1 MTRAFPD
8 TMDPLLTA
16 LLVLTGVTGLVD
28 AVSFLGLGH
37 VFTANM
43 TGNVVLLGFAVA
55 GVPGPSVARSSASL
69 VSFLVGATVGGR
81 LGLTMAGRARRR
93 WLLAVAVS
101 EAALLFAAAFVSM
114 GFDVESASPP
124 ARLYALI
131 ALTALAMGLRN
142 ATVRQ
147 LAVPDMSTTVLTL
160 TLSGLA
166 ADSSIAGGSNPRIGR
181 RLGSV
186 LAMFAGAAIGAVL
199 LRWGLAA
206 PLFAS
211 GMLAATATW
220 LFNRP

>member
-1 MTRAFPD
+1 MWF
-8 TMDPLLTA
+8 
-16 LLVLTGVTGLVD
+16 
-28 AVSFLGLGH
+28 SLGS
-37 VFTANM
+37 
-43 TGNVVLLGFAVA
+43 
-55 GVPGPSVARSSASL
+55 PWPARP
-69 VSFLVGATVGGR
+69 VC
-81 LGLTMAGRARRR
+81 RRP
-93 WLLAVAVS
+93 APPVS

-114 GFDVESASPP
+114 GFDVASASPP

-147 LAVPDMSTTVLTL
+147 LAVPDMTTTVLTL

-166 ADSSIAGGSNPRIGR
+166 ADSSLAGGSNPRIGR

-186 LAMFAGAAIGAVL
+186 LAMFAGAVIGAVL

-206 PLFAS
+206 PLFLSGVLSAAAAS
-211 GMLAATATW
+211 ATL

>member
-1 MTRAFPD
+1 M
-8 TMDPLLTA
+8 LIA

-55 GVPGPSVARSSASL
+55 GVPGPSVVRCSASL

-81 LGLTMAGRARRR
+81 LGITMAGRGRRR
-93 WLLAVAVS
+93 WLPTVAVS

-114 GFDVESASPP
+114 GFEVESASSPG
-124 ARLYALI
+124 RLYAVI
-131 ALTALAMGLRN
+131 VLTALAMGLRT

-147 LAVPDMSTTVLTL
+147 LAVPDMTTTVLTL
-160 TLSGLA
+160 TLTGLA
-166 ADSSIAGGSNPRIGR
+166 ADSWLAGGSNPRIRR

-186 LAMFAGAAIGAVL
+186 LAMFAGAVIGAML

-206 PLFAS
+206 PLFVS
-211 GMLAATATW
+211 GVCVLAAAL